1 MIVPEIE
8 QEIEMLTALL
18 ASALSPSAAAQILRN
33 IADQIEALQALQQ

>member
-8 QEIEMLTALL
+8 QELEMYAALL
-18 ASALSPSAAAQILRN
+18 AAALPPSAAAQILRN